1 MADPT
6 RLELATSAVTGQRS
20 NQLSYESTLR
30 VLYPNSL
37 FLAIVFYNP
46 PPAPQNKNGADGRVR
61 TCDLLVTNEL
71 LYQLSYIGTCFIIT
85 YMCYNKNS

>member
-20 NQLSYESTLR
+20 NQLSYESNLLNYTLPC
-30 VLYPNSL
+30 VILQGL
-37 FLAIVFYNP
+37 
-46 PPAPQNKNGADGRVR
+46 NGAAGRDR

-71 LYQLSYIGTCFIIT
+71 LYQLSYSGTYDIIA
-85 YMCYNKNS
+85 YLKD